1 MGVLTETMTRLRD
14 EIVSSRHARA
24 ALRGD
29 LSRRTDERRAEV
41 LALRS
46 RFMRDRA
53 GASHAWLGPTLSE
66 RRTAE
71 ADQRKLAEDDR
82 SKARE
87 ERRKLAEESQ
97 AKTHAKTH
105 AEVRPPAA
113 PKVGQQRHESPVPA
127 ARPFV
132 APLPQVRKPPF
143 KGSKKH

>member
-14 EIVSSRHARA
+14 EIVSSRHVRA

-29 LSRRTDERRAEV
+29 LARRTDERRAEV

-71 ADQRKLAEDDR
+71 TYQRKLAEDAR

-87 ERRKLAEESQ
+87 ERLKLAEEAQ
-97 AKTHAKTH
+97 AKTH

-113 PKVGQQRHESPVPA
+113 PKVGQQRHESPIPA